1 MANEVDAWMATYDNP
16 MKPVVESVR
25 RVILAADPRIGETIK
40 WKAPTF
46 TYKGNLASFFPRAK
60 AHASLMFHTGAS
72 IAGDFPSLEGGEA
85 VSRFMKFA
93 SLDEVTVKAPE
104 LQRLVRAW
112 CDQRDAG

>member
-1 MANEVDAWMATYDNP
+1 MDEHHRIPFVMREVEDLSYEEIADLIGI
-16 MKPVVESVR
+16 PVGTVKSR
-25 RVILAADPRIGETIK
+25 LA
-40 WKAPTF
+40 
-46 TYKGNLASFFPRAK
+46 RAK

-72 IAGDFPSLEGGEA
+72 IAGDFPSLQGGEA

-93 SLDEVTVKAPE
+93 SLDEVTAKAPE